1 MYTVKQVADQ
11 LEMNPHTVRFYTD
24 KELIPGLKRGENN
37 VRLFDEDTIGWL
49 QGVKALR
56 NSGMSVE
63 AIKKYVDLCLV
74 GEAAIPERLEIIKDQ
89 QEKVNA
95 QLAEL
100 QQSSQFLAEKVHFYE
115 NLLEGKET
123 LDKGNPAEM
132 NKIRKELT
140 RL

>member
-1 MYTVKQVADQ
+1 MYTVKQVADK

-37 VRLFDEDTIGWL
+37 VRLFDEDAIGWL

-56 NSGMSVE
+56 ISGMSVE
-63 AIKKYVDLCLV
+63 SIKKYVDLCLK
-74 GEAAIPERLEIIKDQ
+74 GEEAIPERLEIIKEQ

-100 QQSSQFLAEKVHFYE
+100 KQSSQFLAGKVYFYE
-115 NLLEGKET
+115 NLLDGKET
-123 LDKGNPAEM
+123 IDRGNPAEM

-140 RL
+140 AL

>member
-1 MYTVKQVADQ
+1 MYTVKQVADK

-37 VRLFDEDTIGWL
+37 VRLFDEDAIGWL

-56 NSGMSVE
+56 ISGMSVE
-63 AIKKYVDLCLV
+63 SIKKYVDLCLK
-74 GEAAIPERLEIIKDQ
+74 GEEAIPERLEIIKEQ

-100 QQSSQFLAEKVHFYE
+100 KQSSQFLVGKVHFYE
-115 NLLEGKET
+115 NLLDGKET
-123 LDKGNPAEM
+123 IDRGNPAEM

-140 RL
+140 AL